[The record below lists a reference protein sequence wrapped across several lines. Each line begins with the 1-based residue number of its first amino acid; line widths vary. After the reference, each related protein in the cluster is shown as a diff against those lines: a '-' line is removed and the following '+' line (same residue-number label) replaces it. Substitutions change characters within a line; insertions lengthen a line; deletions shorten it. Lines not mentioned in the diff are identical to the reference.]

1 MCKAYYTR
9 DQIKADDGSLVK
21 VVLFDENNTKITS
34 GPLSSASVEV
44 VALHGDFNVDGQD
57 YWTSEEFNRS
67 VVCPPPGE
75 KASSVSVLGGDR
87 ILVLADGE
95 ACLGGAFFQR
105 TSICARTGMFKMG
118 VMLAN
123 VQDERVQEAI
133 SEPFRVMDN
142 RVKGTLFYLF
152 FIL

>member
-1 MCKAYYTR
+1 
-9 DQIKADDGSLVK
+9 
-21 VVLFDENNTKITS
+21 
-34 GPLSSASVEV
+34 
-44 VALHGDFNVDGQD
+44 
-57 YWTSEEFNRS
+57 
-67 VVCPPPGE
+67 
-75 KASSVSVLGGDR
+75 
-87 ILVLADGE
+87 
-95 ACLGGAFFQR
+95 
-105 TSICARTGMFKMG
+105 MG